1 MGRSAAL
8 ATFFAAVFAVGCT
21 VNSSEEEVARDPA
34 QARRHMVQE
43 QIRGRGV
50 RDPRV
55 LAAMEKVPRHELV
68 PADVRDAAYED
79 RPLPIGLGQTIS
91 QPYVV
96 AAMTEALRLEGHEKV
111 LEVGTGSG
119 YQAAVLAELCREVFT
134 IELEGA
140 LAARARADLE
150 RLGVRNVS
158 VRHGNGY
165 RGWPEQA
172 PFDAIVVTA
181 APDHIPS
188 ALVDQLALGGRM
200 VIPVGRAF
208 QELLLVTRTEDGIQR
223 EFLMGVRFV
232 PMREE
237 IDTEDAPPAPTGGGD

>member
-8 ATFFAAVFAVGCT
+8 ATFCAAVFAVGCT
-21 VNSSEEEVARDPA
+21 VNSADEEVFRDLA
-34 QARRHMVQE
+34 QARRRMLQE

-55 LAAMEKVPRHELV
+55 LAAMAEVPRHELV
-68 PADVRDAAYED
+68 PADVRDDAYED

-96 AAMTEALRLEGHEKV
+96 AAMTEALGLEGAERV

-134 IELEGA
+134 IELEA
-140 LAARARADLE
+140 ELAERARADLA
-150 RLGVRNVS
+150 RLGYRNVS

-165 RGWPEQA
+165 LGWPEQA

-181 APDHIPS
+181 APDHIPPV
-188 ALVDQLALGGRM
+188 LLDQLALGGRM
-200 VIPVGRAF
+200 VIPVGRVF
-208 QELLLVTRTEDGIQR
+208 QDLLLVTRTEEGIQR

-232 PMREE
+232 PMRGEAE
-237 IDTEDAPPAPTGGGD
+237 VAEKPPAPGGDGH